1 VIVARTKTKNGC
13 LRRGALALAAGM
25 AALLAAGQTHAITL
39 QQAYEAAL
47 KNDPTYK
54 MSFYEKESAKENR
67 VIGRSYLLPQVSA
80 NFSTSRNI
88 ADVNTWQPGYT
99 NIFGQSV
106 PASWTPTQPRYI
118 SRTSAVQLRQPILNL
133 DGVARYRQGKVQAE
147 QGEAA
152 YAAAGDDVAVR
163 VATAY
168 MDALFAEDQLAL
180 SRVSRDMYKEQMD
193 VNRRLFEKGEGTKT
207 DMLETQARLD
217 IAQAQVTE
225 AEDNVIAARETLGGI
240 IGVDP
245 GQLDKLRDGFNPAPL
260 ATGSFDDWVQ
270 TAREHN
276 HELAAARLAVE
287 AARLEIGKQKAGHYP
302 RVDLTAV
309 YDKSDA
315 ASINTYTQNTVDR
328 AIGLQVSIPIYQG
341 GAISATTRQAAA
353 GYGRAQSDLDA
364 RTSKVM
370 VELRKAHSIVLSSVH
385 KIEALEK
392 AVASGKELMKATE
405 QSIKG
410 GVRINL
416 DLLNAQQQLYTSQR
430 DLAQARYSY
439 LIGLLRLRA
448 AAGTLDASSVHE
460 VAAYFH

>member
-1 VIVARTKTKNGC
+1 MARFSSMKQ
-13 LRRGALALAAGM
+13 AVLALAVG
-25 AALLAAGQTHAITL
+25 LAAGQAGAITL

-47 KNDPTYK
+47 KNDPQYR
-54 MSFYEKESAKENR
+54 MSYYDKESAKENR

-80 NFSTSRNI
+80 SYSASRNN
-88 ADVNTWQPGYT
+88 ADIETYQTVDL
-99 NIFGQSV
+99 FGNKAWV
-106 PASWTPTQPRYI
+106 PSQPRYI
-118 SRTSAVQLRQPILNL
+118 SRSAAVQLRQPILNL
-133 DGVARYRQGKVQAE
+133 DGIARYRQGKVMAR

-152 YAAAGDDVAVR
+152 YAAAGDEVAVR
-163 VATAY
+163 VASAY
-168 MDALFAEDQLAL
+168 MDVLFAEDQLRL
-180 SRVSRDMYKEQMD
+180 SQVSRDMYKEQMH
-193 VNRRLFEKGEGTKT
+193 VNNRLFEKGEGTKT

-217 IAQAQVTE
+217 IAEAQVTE
-225 AEDNVIAARETLGGI
+225 AQDNVVAARETLAGI
-240 IGVDP
+240 IGMDP
-245 GQLDKLRDGFNPAPL
+245 GSLDKLVDGFNPVTIQP
-260 ATGSFDDWVQ
+260 GSFEEWEK

-276 HELAAARLAVE
+276 NELAAARLAVE
-287 AARLEIGKQKAGHYP
+287 NARLDIQRNKAGHYP
-302 RVDLTAV
+302 RVDFVAT
-309 YDKSDA
+309 YSKDDA
-315 ASINTYTQNTVDR
+315 ASINSYQQNSVNR
-328 AIGLQVSIPIYQG
+328 AVGVQVNLPLYQG
-341 GAISATTRQAAA
+341 GAISATVRQAADA
-353 GYGRAQSDLDA
+353 YGRAQSDLDA

-370 VELRKAHSIVLSSVH
+370 VELRKAHSIVLSSLR

-448 AAGTLDASSVHE
+448 AAGTLDASSVRE